1 MRKPRYCRVC
11 GQQFRSVRFDA
22 VTCSTTCRSRMRKS
36 RGQDLAYLDGLPPDQ
51 ARARRMLH
59 AADADAIFIAKLA
72 TASRREGRR
81 ERREL
86 PKVRR
91 MHVKPSSAS

>member
-1 MRKPRYCRVC
+1 
-11 GQQFRSVRFDA
+11 
-22 VTCSTTCRSRMRKS
+22 MRKS
-36 RGQDLAYLDGLPPDQ
+36 RHPDLDLAYLATLPPDQ
-51 ARARRMLH
+51 ARARRMVH
-59 AADADAIFIAKLA
+59 DAVDFDIFIAKLA

-91 MHVKPSSAS
+91 MHVMPSQSR